1 MTTNDDIPKTIWFHA
16 KWVSDG
22 TNVVGGILNWNT
34 LPKDE
39 GKKATLTIT
48 CTDGQYAI
56 SQSFAME
63 IEKKNKTEDGAASD
77 SIN

>member
-1 MTTNDDIPKTIWFHA
+1 M
-16 KWVSDG
+16 
-22 TNVVGGILNWNT
+22 LNWNT

-56 SQSFAME
+56 SQSFAVE
-63 IEKKNKTEDGAASD
+63 IEKKNKTEEGAASD
-77 SIN
+77 SNN

>member
-1 MTTNDDIPKTIWFHA
+1 M
-16 KWVSDG
+16 
-22 TNVVGGILNWNT
+22 LNWNT

-56 SQSFAME
+56 SQSFALE
-63 IEKKNKTEDGAASD
+63 IEKKNKTEDAAASD
-77 SIN
+77 SNN